1 MLFLIEGRPC
11 PIWRHLFWMPSRNDW
26 RKSGI
31 LLKERNMADGASA
44 KLAVVPPL
52 NEGRHLADGAAPKL
66 DVFPNLRAP
75 SG

>member
-1 MLFLIEGRPC
+1 MPPFEKKDG
-11 PIWRHLFWMPSRNDW
+11 IWLM
-26 RKSGI
+26 GGT
-31 LLKERNMADGASA
+31 LLKERNMADGTTA